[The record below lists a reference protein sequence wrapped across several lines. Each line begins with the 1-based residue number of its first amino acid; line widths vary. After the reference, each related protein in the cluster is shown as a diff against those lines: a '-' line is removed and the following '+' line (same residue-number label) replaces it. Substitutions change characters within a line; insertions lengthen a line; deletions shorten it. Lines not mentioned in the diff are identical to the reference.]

1 MLKELKDT
9 DREEI
14 SRLIKEGYTEGY
26 LDTELK
32 NVHPLTNI
40 DQNKNK
46 IKENP

>member
-26 LDTELK
+26 LDTENGKHIYWKLQ
-32 NVHPLTNI
+32 TNI
-40 DQNKNK
+40 WSDN
-46 IKENP
+46 